1 MEFRTLDLTVLS
13 ANDLNRVNL
22 FSKMDVYVVVS
33 VINSAV
39 NRRSTALK
47 QRTPIDKK
55 GDKNPSWNYP
65 INFTINDAAAMHNR
79 LTIRFQVFSKRIFP
93 GDKLIGEVLV
103 PVSELLSSH
112 GDRKQASSLSYQL
125 RKVSGKPKGV
135 LNFSYKF
142 GEKFTAGGGVGEGFT
157 VGGTGPTTYYSYPP
171 PQQQPMWGQPVSG
184 YPAQPPTAYPYQ
196 GHGHGYGY
204 GHGYPSQTQSMGI
217 RRNNNFGMG
226 MGAGLLGGA
235 LAGMVIGDLVSDGG
249 YDGGFD
255 GGYDGGFDGGFD
267 F

>member
-184 YPAQPPTAYPYQ
+184 YPAQPPTA
-196 GHGHGYGY
+196 
-204 GHGYPSQTQSMGI
+204 
-217 RRNNNFGMG
+217 RNNNFGMG